1 MISDDDIDDIET
13 GGRQTAIS
21 GNMRRNSDTTEE
33 GLDLDWHASVYGS
46 RTGSSGGF
54 GLGAGSDDDTF
65 GGIVDPDGGVT
76 FGANEPA
83 VPEKVL
89 RQRGG
94 KSFYRAYEVI
104 SSGRMHN
111 LTCTPG
117 EDGTLLA
124 ASVEPAD
131 EFADDYAVSARI
143 DENHGEILDSDCS
156 CPAFGRFGTICKHVI
171 ALIMQYNDT
180 PQKFKELGNGVAAS
194 GSHGSA
200 GLGARRQKVVRRTS
214 RVLRSFMEQEDSALA
229 EQAKNRQLDL
239 LKEVS
244 SRASGDIGSGVALSR
259 HMPIGSVVLRPML
272 ENSARDWYLRLHIA
286 VPSKGISY
294 VVKDVRALVEAVQ
307 RREFVTYGK
316 KLAFVHSRDSF
327 DERSRSI
334 LAILGRAIEIRKS
347 VSGDYEFYQ
356 SKAEAQEMRLSD
368 DETAELLDLF
378 VDADATLDY
387 VPVHGNFG
395 SAVPVR
401 VVDGDPDLGLEVV
414 RVDDEDDDAGNGG
427 NSQAW
432 QSSGR
437 KDDKSSQKYGYVIR
451 HSLNIQ
457 KFIIGRGSSFVV
469 VGSPDASHAFALDTP
484 EIHRCSSAMT
494 TNRNLLG
501 VLCVGDERGDLY
513 LSSDDIE
520 EFSRTVLPALD
531 PIPADDGDG
540 AGKDSSDG
548 SRSGDAGSANNDG
561 NTVDSA
567 GNSVSG
573 ETDSDHSSQNDTGQM
588 ASDGL
593 TQNGTGQASATE
605 SAVSDDLTPATSR
618 GTTHHGIA
626 VKLPPELIRMRHV
639 PCHIETYLDRDRKG
653 ITCDVQARYGDDRF
667 HVFSGI
673 GPNEP
678 VARDRETE
686 RLAVEA
692 VRQYFPMPDGPIA
705 RIDEDN
711 DKAIYKLLNEGLPVL
726 RGLGEVFSTPSFDGL
741 TSSPHPVFKIGLS
754 IKSGLVEISPIA
766 DEIDPSE
773 VPALLNSYR
782 KRRKF
787 HRLRNGAFVNMADVD
802 TSKLDEVSGDLGLK
816 PVDLDSGTVSV
827 PAYEAY
833 YLDNEADDEDKSDE
847 FRSYLNDL
855 RVIDPKTYKVPKS
868 LAHVLRPYQVEGF
881 RWLNAVADKGF
892 GGILADEMGL
902 GKTVQM
908 LSYLLARRD
917 EQRRVGP
924 NLIVCPASLVYNWAA
939 ECAKFAPS
947 LNVQVLAGSKAARRA
962 TLKNTKAWYE
972 GRKASGAGSFGS
984 ATEGWHDK
992 ADYSDSNSGNTELL
1006 TVHQNVSGAQQ
1017 ASFDMAMDDVD
1028 LLNHNQMLA
1037 ESDGTESLTSNQQIV
1052 GERSADSSSVS
1063 AARVGGPVV
1072 SAVSASGDDG
1082 WQSADS
1088 PQALVDDDDIAASQW
1103 VAPDVLI
1110 TSYDLLRRDI
1120 DDYDGLE
1127 CYCMTLDEAQY
1138 IKNHATKSARA
1149 VRSVNARH
1157 RFALTGTP
1165 IENRLSELWSIFD
1178 FLMPGMLGAYKHF
1191 RERFEMPILSGDEN
1205 AQAKLQAFVGPFI
1218 LRRLKSQVL
1227 KDLPDKIENVITVQ
1241 LEGEQRRL
1249 YAALEQQ
1256 LRATLNKQRDI
1267 EYKTG
1272 KIQILAQLTRLRQA
1286 CCDPRL
1292 LFSNVGSNVVKK
1304 DAHVWGMPSRETE
1317 RADDEPIDEYIDELS
1332 ETADASAN
1340 AIVGDEGST
1349 GRNASDASKAGTS
1362 TKPRK
1367 VTSAK
1372 LDAIEELVSSCQ
1384 DAGRKMLIFSQF
1396 TSFLDLIA
1404 ERLRKNHVAYNVI
1417 TGATP
1422 KRKRLELVDQFNADD
1437 TPVFLISLKAG
1448 NTGLNLTGACVVVH
1462 ADPWWNAAA
1471 QEQATDRAH
1480 RIGQTQDV
1488 NVYQIVA
1495 KDTIEER
1502 ILKMQQSKSDLAH
1515 RFVDNA
1521 GTGSAA
1527 GISNLTKDDLLEL
1540 LE

>member
-1 MISDDDIDDIET
+1 M
-13 GGRQTAIS
+13 
-21 GNMRRNSDTTEE
+21 
-33 GLDLDWHASVYGS
+33 YGS

-54 GLGAGSDDDTF
+54 GLGSGSDNDTF
-65 GGIVDPDGGVT
+65 GGIADPDSGVT

-94 KSFYRAYEVI
+94 KAFYRAYEVI
-104 SSGRMHN
+104 SSGRMHS

-143 DENHGEILDSDCS
+143 DENHGEIIDSDCT
-156 CPAFGRFGTICKHVI
+156 CPAFGRFGAICKHVI

-180 PQKFKELGNGVAAS
+180 PQKFEELGNGVAAS
-194 GSHGSA
+194 SSRGGT
-200 GLGARRQKVVRRTS
+200 GLGARRQRIVRRTS
-214 RVLRSFMEQEDSALA
+214 RALRSFMQHEDSALE

-272 ENSARDWYLRLHIA
+272 ENSSRDWYLRLHIA

-356 SKAEAQEMRLSD
+356 SKAESQEMRLSD
-368 DETAELLDLF
+368 DETSELLNLF
-378 VDADATLDY
+378 VDADVTLDY
-387 VPVHGNFG
+387 VPLHGNFA
-395 SAVPVR
+395 SAIPVR

-414 RVDDEDDDAGNGG
+414 RAENEDDGEN
-427 NSQAW
+427 NSQ
-432 QSSGR
+432 QPHR
-437 KDDKSSQKYGYVIR
+437 KSTRQNDKESSQKSGYVIR

-469 VGSPDASHAFALDTP
+469 VGSPDASRAFSLDTP

-501 VLCVGDERGDLY
+501 VLCTGDERGDLY

-531 PIPADDGDG
+531 PVPSDSGDG
-540 AGKDSSDG
+540 AGKDNGSDN
-548 SRSGDAGSANNDG
+548 SED
-561 NTVDSA
+561 TDSA
-567 GNSVSG
+567 GNAGENDKSGNNSVFG
-573 ETDSDHSSQNDTGQM
+573 ETDSDGLSQSGTGKTASDESSQN
-588 ASDGL
+588 
-593 TQNGTGQASATE
+593 GTDQTSGTK
-605 SAVSDDLTPATSR
+605 SAVTDDLTPATSR
-618 GTTHHGIA
+618 GTSHHGIA
-626 VKLPPELIRMRHV
+626 VKLPPELIKMRRV
-639 PCHIETYLDRDRKG
+639 PCHIETYLDRDKNG
-653 ITCDVQARYGDDRF
+653 ITCDVQARYGDERF

-692 VRQYFPMPDGPIA
+692 VRQYFSMPDGPIA
-705 RIDEDN
+705 RIKEDN

-802 TSKLDEVSGDLGLK
+802 TSKLDEVSNDLGLK
-816 PVDLDSGTVSV
+816 PVDLDSGAVSV

-833 YLDNEADDEDKSDE
+833 YLDNEAEDEDKSDE

-908 LSYLLARRD
+908 LSYLVSRRD
-917 EQRRVGP
+917 EQRQVGP

-939 ECAKFAPS
+939 ECAKFAPE

-972 GRKASGAGSFGS
+972 GRKASGTGKV
-984 ATEGWHDK
+984 DK
-992 ADYSDSNSGNTELL
+992 SGMRVESNKSDNSGSNTDETEQL
-1006 TVHQNVSGAQQ
+1006 TLNQRVSDPQQ
-1017 ASFDMAMDDVD
+1017 ASFDISMDDAD
-1028 LLNHNQMLA
+1028 LLNHNQMLKD
-1037 ESDGTESLTSNQQIV
+1037 SDGEQLTSNLLVSGKQLTYNP
-1052 GERSADSSSVS
+1052 SVS
-1063 AARVGGPVV
+1063 AARTNDRVV
-1072 SAVSASGDDG
+1072 SASSDDG

-1088 PQALVDDDDIAASQW
+1088 PQPMDDDDTPQW
-1103 VAPDVLI
+1103 VAPDVLV

-1120 DDYDGLE
+1120 DDYEGLE

-1138 IKNHATKSARA
+1138 IKNHATKSAHA
-1149 VRSVNARH
+1149 VRSVSACH

-1191 RERFEMPILSGDEN
+1191 RDRFEMPILSGDEN

-1304 DAHVWGMPSRETE
+1304 DAHVWGAPTREIE
-1317 RADDEPIDEYIDELS
+1317 RADDEPIDELS

-1340 AIVGDEGST
+1340 AIVGNDGST
-1349 GRNASDASKAGTS
+1349 VRNASDISKAGMS

-1396 TSFLDLIA
+1396 TSFLNLIA
-1404 ERLRKNHVAYNVI
+1404 ERLRKNGVAYNVI

-1422 KRKRLELVDQFNADD
+1422 KRKRLELVDQFNSDD

-1515 RFVDNA
+1515 RFVDKA
-1521 GTGSAA
+1521 GTGTSA
-1527 GISNLTKDDLLEL
+1527 GISNLTKDDLLQL
-1540 LE
+1540 LG